1 MWRGKNSGERQRGG
15 ERKRKWRDFS
25 WHRYTARIPV
35 SLNGAQ
41 RLLGNCARSGESMA
55 FNSRRRLN
63 SRNTQRKPSVLM
75 FRNQYLEG
83 TLQVCERALGDR
95 KKKGFHKYNHRLD
108 SWIE

>member
-1 MWRGKNSGERQRGG
+1 MESEERQRGG
-15 ERKRKWRDFS
+15 ERKRKRRDFS
-25 WHRYTARIPV
+25 WHRYTARIPG

-41 RLLGNCARSGESMA
+41 RLLGICARSGEGMV

-63 SRNTQRKPSVLM
+63 SRNPQWKPSVLM

-83 TLQVCERALGDR
+83 TPQVCERALGDPQ
-95 KKKGFHKYNHRLD
+95 KKGFHKYNHRLD

>member
-1 MWRGKNSGERQRGG
+1 MRSRGKIGERKRGG

-25 WHRYTARIPV
+25 WHRSTARIPA

-41 RLLGNCARSGESMA
+41 RLLGICARSGERMT

-63 SRNTQRKPSVLM
+63 SKNLWRQPSALM

-83 TLQVCERALGDR
+83 TPQVCETALGDR
-95 KKKGFHKYNHRLD
+95 KKKGYHKYNRRV
-108 SWIE
+108 EEG